1 MNIQSYAIPCCMII
15 MYVIIYVKLK
25 LSFYNGMKNGT
36 TRSGRKEIKYLIQTV
51 LIGVLI
57 IIEIAAFVTLPFLG
71 VQGYGQFYLN
81 ILLNLVIVAN
91 NLITPVVLFAFNED
105 VQKHLFAMF
114 PSYRQSTSQPFSH
127 TRKVVA
133 QKDRNSF

>member
-1 MNIQSYAIPCCMII
+1 MEMSNFFDSDPRSRCATDLCKCC
-15 MYVIIYVKLK
+15 VQ
-25 LSFYNGMKNGT
+25 F
-36 TRSGRKEIKYLIQTV
+36 QTV